1 MKTVFKP
8 ASNSRLER
16 NGFRQYGSLFKL
28 FYSAVVNLKHLFHIN
43 LIIEELNFAVKRI
56 LNVLDQKFIDG
67 DF

>member
-28 FYSAVVNLKHLFHIN
+28 FYSAVVNLKHLFQIQ
-43 LIIEELNFAVKRI
+43 IYF
-56 LNVLDQKFIDG
+56 KFISNL
-67 DF
+67 FYLNQFHVEQ